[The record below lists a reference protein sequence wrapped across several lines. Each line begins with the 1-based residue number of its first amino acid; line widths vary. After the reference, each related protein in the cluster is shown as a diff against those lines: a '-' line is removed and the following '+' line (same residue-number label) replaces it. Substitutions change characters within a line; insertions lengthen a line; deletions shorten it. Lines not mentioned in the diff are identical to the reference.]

1 MDSQD
6 SLYLGEDFSMV
17 AAQGMR
23 QSIDNQTLGAPPAP
37 VAAST
42 VARDQQRFKELSSVD
57 PRGSFLTSSETSL
70 VTTPRDEYPGVKLS
84 FGGFDQSSGGS
95 QSQGLTKQSVNLIEF
110 SKTKNEIDR
119 NEDSDEYH
127 GNLSA
132 RSSLGILPVEALNDL
147 SASLLPVTL
156 TQANM
161 EKQSYSLPGSF
172 KDSVDSADWS
182 KQDSK
187 DPPIGISHVVDTV
200 KKRPTDREEP
210 ATARR
215 GGTNTCLFNGGGLTE
230 VAETSEMEQS
240 ILDVQFEEDEL
251 KMLDE
256 DFSDIEV
263 SDLSDEDNESKKP
276 SLFGQTDLSDF
287 LEMERKVNEGSPSLG
302 EDDEHGQGEGQ
313 ESEED
318 DGLVSSRKSV
328 NDVSVGLDMKYFRPS
343 PVPPLHDTGDGADSY
358 RHQSNYRPDNSGI
371 TSGAQSNA
379 GDFSGPSSLSQ
390 LRRQYRS
397 GDGSEIDTEDEL
409 EAARQSL
416 ALDEEDPPSRQVP
429 RPGLEGQQ
437 DERSQFSMM
446 LRQSAEGDVVSSPV
460 PGDGGGGG
468 DGSSGSESDGQVGS
482 QQNHSLPHRF
492 AHGQVYRQ
500 QFDQRDAFPEEAR
513 VRPMGDDL
521 LSRDEFASTNGDNNS
536 VAGID
541 RFSTMEDGQ
550 NYLANTLRN
559 DMEDSRLQSRFLAPV
574 GQSMRFSDTLSQQVP
589 LNASSFNIEDMF
601 LSGQPNTSQ
610 DSGINTAN
618 TQEQGPRLDASG
630 FNADDFPEV
639 KDPFAA
645 FNSSMGSFGLNA
657 SVQLHQSGHAS
668 PPDWSDKNTHQP
680 IGGNQSVSSSGL
692 GQSFETG
699 MDRQSMNSARALSR
713 HDSLPH
719 GEDGGVGHPLGG
731 EAQGATAAES
741 SGPAESSATADVR
754 VKETAGVA
762 NYSPVYYDKNGEGVT
777 DLAFHKSLMKE
788 ACEQKQLLTTEE
800 AELDETQAAVQEGDD
815 FFDLDHGKA
824 MLDADEA
831 EFEKENIFMQDDNMS
846 QAQYRD
852 VIANSTSRW
861 DNFSADAFLRISI
874 GQYWATRT
882 EVLGTL
888 EGDPRHPR
896 PEFGMLVK
904 TPPGNRR
911 PVALIDTSPTPSQPS
926 DMRTA
931 GVGNED
937 EGEKTILS
945 ERDSTFTID
954 EMTTPKPSSAS
965 SSPIRQQP
973 KQLIPTEGNQH
984 MDSDRL
990 SGSIGQSSRDSDQS
1004 ITDNS
1009 ALLTVSAIDSFIN
1022 KVNSQSNPGDLVST
1036 IMQMS
1041 NKNRLKT
1048 KESRPVD
1055 MLEKRVEEERMEKRA
1070 VEQDVF
1076 VEKKQVFSA
1085 PTNRPESQ
1093 PFEKPSPPRKPLRG
1107 SRLPIRKGSLAS
1119 MYEKAW
1125 KDRQNAEK
1133 DDKPNNE
1140 SKVVRRRS
1148 DTVRRPK
1155 SESADQKDNEFR
1167 RDKHVMQVKKA
1178 ESAGMRKC
1186 KSSSVLEKPVQ
1197 ANTDLTVKS
1206 AKDLQKMMS
1215 TGVRTNNQSMSKPEP
1230 MKTVCI
1236 KPGSEKVDKVKT
1248 VTPEKG
1254 LNSSTNE
1261 IDENN
1266 DSFQNEWASPRPSL
1280 GGDFLEEHLKF
1291 QKKGNAQQNLLTS
1304 FNNEFKTGEKENMSD
1319 LSKIRQS
1326 EKSENLDHNV
1336 DISGLRNA
1344 IMNERRKDRECS
1356 NQSVDREKVV
1366 PGQQRSKQMI
1376 NKCPMTPPVRQ
1387 KPEAHFRKENIPG
1400 YDNRRS
1406 NAFPAQIHQDHVSV
1420 NSGQN
1425 DMDVNLSQSSSN
1437 CVSSYDKDGYYAGQK
1452 AATYTPNVPHS
1463 GKPDSGY
1470 NVSTV
1475 HHVPDGTD
1483 YSAVSNY
1490 LSADKKLSRDEMVGT
1505 SDIQL
1510 AESRGFNVI
1519 RDQEMTRNVPM
1530 TGSNSYSNN
1539 DLSKYSDGVGTK
1551 MTCDRS
1557 YVSISKASSFHP
1569 DSLDKGLSSHPQ
1581 QMTVGHMQR
1590 LQGNNGER
1598 QAPFNDGS
1606 HSGFKPSMPP
1616 PEKVPFRKPTLLT
1629 GQSLMKTEFAQKHL
1643 GKENQVENRHLD
1655 DISFMTDDTAARSF
1669 LELEPQNLSTMSHMY
1684 GSEVPSFFNQM
1695 PVYHSTP
1702 FHDNMPVYLETNT
1715 NVTPANMNSIS
1726 STGQRNFRTADS
1738 SLGSRLGN
1746 QSDGSLQCTM
1756 MTPRMSRTCIEAPS
1770 IVTFPDPCCVGIS
1783 VETTLPLKNPTPRWL
1798 QCVIFVKELSLNG
1811 RGVDPETH
1819 CPFKMK
1825 NKLTIEPDSTEN
1837 IPVMFLPKSPGAYVA
1852 QVEVFSQPFLRDGN
1866 MIPDGL
1872 PATVTLQ
1879 AISERPMIQIVTEE
1893 DSAINFGVMTWGKSK
1908 ASSLSLR
1915 NVGKS
1920 MVPLRLAIT
1929 ASKSWHCFMFDKS
1942 QTGDVSLISKS
1953 NRPPSP
1959 ALGKGVVNI
1968 SLKGYGES
1976 GSSLSSEDIKI
1987 YCRPP
1992 EKQSHSV
1999 LAQYPPDEIEARIDI
2014 EVDTPIPSLPP
2025 VASIRL
2031 QATIGVL
2038 RLHTPRNMETIHLKC
2053 QAGKSAQETI
2063 KLKNSGNI
2071 KMEVQLSVPQ
2081 FTDVFR
2087 ITPEKLIIAPGSYSS
2102 VTVAFHPRLD
2112 KDVKKYDT
2120 IFVMYLLQDGT
2131 MYELVLKGEVQP
2143 TPRGPF
2149 LLSDKSYL
2157 AFGGVAI
2164 GRAKQQKVTILN
2176 NAPQSLKLSVDIRSD
2191 TNCFQLQ
2198 SSLSR
2203 ADEKIRRRDIIIQPQ
2218 EKFPIYMLYA
2228 PDSVAPNTGKLVIK
2242 PYDLG
2247 TKFSI
2252 PLSGYG
2258 GLSAITLEGVG
2269 QSGTEKYFATLGR
2282 VSIGNNCLSR
2292 VVVTNSGRRSAFVR
2306 ATPYEDLHCSKN
2318 LAPGRVAIDPNEFV
2332 LTPGQQKTVVIA
2344 FSPSNREIAI
2354 CAQHKEIVAA
2364 IAFYHGDEI
2373 SRQKYRRGIR
2383 RERLSKPLKSVEN
2396 LGVKDINFDVRYTD
2410 EESAA
2415 VLSEAKGMADS
2426 ASDLQLFYSAIS
2438 KTTLALIGE
2447 PSTYDSLPMQTPP
2460 QHRSYSSLDLYP
2472 SSHPGL
2478 LAVTGDKVNSD
2489 SSPHMEP
2496 SRDYSSMYG
2505 VGKTFHSQTQPV
2517 SAGKDDDWELQPEQ
2531 LILAL
2536 PPRGEE
2542 IPSRSFQILN
2552 FARRKMNFDL
2562 CWPGHCVHVSPKQ
2575 GTVNPRSTSEL
2586 RVSPLP
2592 SLHDRPDLLPWSGT
2606 IQVNCDNQYK
2616 LLKLQIRAD
2625 VIQER
2630 SCDVSLSSTS
2640 LVPLTS
2646 QSATPSVH
2654 IPDMSLDLSKDVKLA
2669 NTQIKFLSTRIG
2681 EHCESLLE
2689 FTNTANDPI
2698 YWNVS
2703 SFAPA
2708 YVKGVDHS
2716 SDVYR
2721 VTYAVF
2727 QFTEKSGQ
2735 LKPRETA
2742 KVPVVFFPQSSGTF
2756 TQYWDVKC
2764 KIKSSVAAS
2773 SLTFKVHLTGEG
2785 VEVDK
2790 DVRPEKQTNAARLSG
2805 ASDKGKRSSRESA
2818 KRSSDRPIQLIQS
2831 VVHAECDA
2839 EQRITVKVQF
2849 QNTSEKAHQIEVIP
2863 SQPPFFVKHKTF
2875 TIGARKMLK
2884 YPVEFKPTQ
2893 RGSFDGLLVFR
2904 IDLGYSV
2911 SAQLKGHSN

>member
-42 VARDQQRFKELSSVD
+42 VARDQQRFKELSIVD

-70 VTTPRDEYPGVKLS
+70 VNTPRDEYPGMKLS
-84 FGGFDQSSGGS
+84 FSGFDQPGGN

-110 SKTKNEIDR
+110 SKTKHETDR

-161 EKQSYSLPGSF
+161 EKQSSTLPGSF

-182 KQDSK
+182 KQYSK
-187 DPPIGISHVVDTV
+187 DPPIGMSHVVDTV

-215 GGTNTCLFNGGGLTE
+215 GGTNMCLFNGGGLTE

-240 ILDVQFEEDEL
+240 ILDVKFEEDEL

-287 LEMERKVNEGSPSLG
+287 LEMERKVNEGSPSLE

-318 DGLVSSRKSV
+318 EILVSSRKSV
-328 NDVSVGLDMKYFRPS
+328 NDMSVGLDMKYFRPS
-343 PVPPLHDTGDGADSY
+343 PVPPLHNTGDGADSY
-358 RHQSNYRPDNSGI
+358 RHQSSYRPDNTGI
-371 TSGAQSNA
+371 TSGPQSNA
-379 GDFSGPSSLSQ
+379 VDFSGPSSLSQ

-416 ALDEEDPPSRQVP
+416 ALDEEDPRARQVP

-482 QQNHSLPHRF
+482 QQNHSLLHRF

-500 QFDQRDAFPEEAR
+500 QFDQGDAFPEEAR

-550 NYLANTLRN
+550 NYLASTLRN

-574 GQSMRFSDTLSQQVP
+574 GQSMRFSDTISQQVP

-601 LSGQPNTSQ
+601 QPGQPNTSQ
-610 DSGINTAN
+610 DSGINTATN
-618 TQEQGPRLDASG
+618 QDQGPRLDASG

-645 FNSSMGSFGLNA
+645 FNSSMGSFGLNS
-657 SVQLHQSGHAS
+657 SVQLHQPGHDS
-668 PPDWSDKNTHQP
+668 PPDWSDKKTHQP

-699 MDRQSMNSARALSR
+699 MDRQSMNSARAPSGVMTPYPMMSESKRLLVS
-713 HDSLPH
+713 
-719 GEDGGVGHPLGG
+719 GDGKL
-731 EAQGATAAES
+731 QGTW
-741 SGPAESSATADVR
+741 
-754 VKETAGVA
+754 VA
-762 NYSPVYYDKNGEGVT
+762 

-788 ACEQKQLLTTEE
+788 ACEQKQLLKTEDAKL
-800 AELDETQAAVQEGDD
+800 AETKAAVPESED
-815 FFDLDHGKA
+815 FFDIDHGIA
-824 MLDADEA
+824 MLDADEE

-861 DNFSADAFLRISI
+861 DNFNNDACLRISI

-937 EGEKTILS
+937 EGDQTLLS
-945 ERDSTFTID
+945 EKDSTFTID
-954 EMTTPKPSSAS
+954 EMTTTPKPSSS
-965 SSPIRQQP
+965 SMSPVRQQP
-973 KQLIPTEGNQH
+973 KQLIPTEGNQK
-984 MDSDRL
+984 SGCDRL
-990 SGSIGQSSRDSDQS
+990 SGSSGQSSRDSDHS

-1048 KESRPVD
+1048 RTRPVQV
-1055 MLEKRVEEERMEKRA
+1055 LEKRVEDEKAEKRA
-1070 VEQDVF
+1070 VEQEIF
-1076 VEKKQVFSA
+1076 VEQKQEFSF
-1085 PTNRPESQ
+1085 PTNKAESKS
-1093 PFEKPSPPRKPLRG
+1093 FEKSSPPRKPLRG

-1125 KDRQNAEK
+1125 KDRQSTEK
-1133 DDKPNNE
+1133 DDKPTTE
-1140 SKVVRRRS
+1140 KVVRRRS

-1155 SESADQKDNEFR
+1155 SESADQKAGEFP
-1167 RDKHVMQVKKA
+1167 RDKSVLQVKKA
-1178 ESAGMRKC
+1178 DSAGMRKC

-1197 ANTDLTVKS
+1197 VNTDLTIKS
-1206 AKDLQKMMS
+1206 AKELQKMMS
-1215 TGVRTNNQSMSKPEP
+1215 AGVRTNNQSMGKQEP
-1230 MKTVCI
+1230 IKTVPL
-1236 KPGSEKVDKVKT
+1236 KQANEKLDKAKK
-1248 VTPEKG
+1248 VTPEKK
-1254 LNSSTNE
+1254 LNNSTNE
-1261 IDENN
+1261 IVENN

-1304 FNNEFKTGEKENMSD
+1304 FNGESKKGEKENMSD
-1319 LSKIRQS
+1319 LSKIRQN
-1326 EKSENLDHNV
+1326 ENCDNLDDDV
-1336 DISGLRNA
+1336 DIAGLRSA
-1344 IMNERRKDRECS
+1344 IMNERRKDRES
-1356 NQSVDREKVV
+1356 GNQSMARGKGG

-1376 NKCPMTPPVRQ
+1376 NACPMTPPVLQ
-1387 KPEAHFRKENIPG
+1387 KTESHFRKENIPC
-1400 YDNRRS
+1400 YDNRHA

-1420 NSGQN
+1420 NAGQN
-1425 DMDVNLSQSSSN
+1425 DMDGNLSQTSGN
-1437 CVSSYDKDGYYAGQK
+1437 CVSSCVKDGYRGEQK
-1452 AATYTPNVPHS
+1452 AASFTPNVPYS
-1463 GKPDSGY
+1463 CKTDSGF
-1470 NVSTV
+1470 NGPTA
-1475 HHVPDGTD
+1475 HHIPDGTD
-1483 YSAVSNY
+1483 YSTVSNY
-1490 LSADKKLSRDEMVGT
+1490 LSIDKQLSRDEMVGT

-1510 AESRGFNVI
+1510 VESRGFNVI
-1519 RDQEMTRNVPM
+1519 RDQEVTRNVPK
-1530 TGSNSYSNN
+1530 TGSSLYSNN
-1539 DLSKYSDGVGTK
+1539 DLSKYSDGVGAK

-1557 YVSISKASSFHP
+1557 YMSNQLVSKVSSFHA
-1569 DSLDKGLSSHPQ
+1569 DTLDKGLSNHPHQ

-1590 LQGNNGER
+1590 LQGNN
-1598 QAPFNDGS
+1598 NDGP

-1616 PEKVPFRKPTLLT
+1616 PEKVPSKKPTLLT

-1643 GKENQVENRHLD
+1643 GKENRVENPHLD

-1669 LELEPQNLSTMSHMY
+1669 LELEPQNLSTMSQVY

-1715 NVTPANMNSIS
+1715 TVTPANRNAIS
-1726 STGQRNFRTADS
+1726 ST
-1738 SLGSRLGN
+1738 
-1746 QSDGSLQCTM
+1746 DGSLQCTM
-1756 MTPRMSRTCIEAPS
+1756 MTPRMSRTCIETPS

-1879 AISERPMIQIVTEE
+1879 AISERPMIQVVTEE
-1893 DSAINFGVMTWGKSK
+1893 DSAIHFGVMTWGKSK
-1908 ASSLSLR
+1908 ASSLTLR

-1942 QTGDVSLISKS
+1942 QMGNVSLISKS

-1968 SLKGYGES
+1968 SLKGYSEN
-1976 GSSLSSEDIKI
+1976 GSSMSSEDIKI

-2081 FTDVFR
+2081 FSDVFR
-2087 ITPEKLIIAPGSYSS
+2087 ITPEKLLIGPGSYSS
-2102 VTVAFHPRLD
+2102 VTVSFHPRLD

-2143 TPRGPF
+2143 TPHGPF

-2203 ADEKIRRRDIIIQPQ
+2203 TDEKIRRRDIIIQPQ

-2228 PDSVAPNTGKLVIK
+2228 PDSVSPNSGKLVIK

-2258 GLSAITLEGVG
+2258 GLSSIALEGVG
-2269 QSGTEKYFATLGR
+2269 QSGTDKYFVTIGR
-2282 VSIGNNCLSR
+2282 ISIGNNCLSR
-2292 VVVTNSGRRSAFVR
+2292 VVVTNSGQRSAFVR

-2332 LTPGQQKTVVIA
+2332 LTPGQQKTVVI
-2344 FSPSNREIAI
+2344 

-2364 IAFYHGDEI
+2364 IAFYHGDEV

-2396 LGVKDINFDVRYTD
+2396 LGMKDINFDVRYTD
-2410 EESAA
+2410 EESAV

-2447 PSTYDSLPMQTPP
+2447 PSMYDSLPMQTPP
-2460 QHRSYSSLDLYP
+2460 QHRTYSSLDMYP
-2472 SSHPGL
+2472 TSHPGL
-2478 LAVTGDKVNSD
+2478 QPVTGDMASTDK
-2489 SSPHMEP
+2489 SPHIEP
-2496 SRDYSSMYG
+2496 SRDYGSKYG
-2505 VGKTFHSQTQPV
+2505 VSKIYHSQTQPV
-2517 SAGKDDDWELQPEQ
+2517 STEKDEDWELQPDQ
-2531 LILAL
+2531 LILTL

-2575 GTVNPRSTSEL
+2575 GTVNSRSTSEL
-2586 RVSPLP
+2586 RVSPLS
-2592 SLHDRPDLLPWSGT
+2592 SLHDRLDLLPWGGT

-2625 VIQER
+2625 VSLDR
-2630 SCDVSLSSTS
+2630 CSDVSLSSTS
-2640 LVPLTS
+2640 LVPLTN
-2646 QSATPSVH
+2646 QSATHSII
-2654 IPDMSLDLSKDVKLA
+2654 IPDMSLDLSNDVKLA
-2669 NTQIKFLSTRIG
+2669 NTQIKFLNTRIG

-2698 YWNVS
+2698 SWNVS

-2790 DVRPEKQTNAARLSG
+2790 DVRPEKPTSTARHSS
-2805 ASDKGKRSSRESA
+2805 ASDKGKRSSRDSV
-2818 KRSSDRPIQLIQS
+2818 KRNSDRPIQLIQS

-2839 EQRITVKVQF
+2839 EQRVTVKVQF

-2863 SQPPFFVKHKTF
+2863 SQPPFYVKHKTF

-2884 YPVEFKPTQ
+2884 YPVEFKPTL
-2893 RGSFDGLLVFR
+2893 RGSFDGVLVFR